1 MNEQAIKDSYELF
14 KSGGYSKSI
23 DEFKSLIASNP
34 QALNDSYELFKS
46 GGYSKDFDSYK
57 ALMGLT
63 AQPVPAQLDKKK
75 VATALPSAASSSESV
90 STRPTEP
97 TIATR
102 KPQTTSFG
110 TYGVSKPQPSTAAF
124 TKPVAPE
131 PESILG
137 PVEKDVS
144 VKRDISVNP
153 KPMPAVAPKTTE
165 VSNYFDKSLDIINE
179 DLMNSE
185 ESMVVPKLN
194 YTFGQYGFK
203 FSEAGPMFD
212 EVKVISPNGKE
223 EVFSLDNWFSSSS
236 SEEATRFKKFISEN
250 KPTSKLLEAREGQ
263 YAKPILSEEQSKENI
278 LKINADTES
287 LSKDISEYTR
297 LENELNARLKN
308 IESLTPE
315 QKTALLQSTSAL
327 ELKRLEVIRKGEDIQ
342 SRTKMLNQE
351 LGNYS
356 KMKAEQGTP
365 IGALWN
371 SVFVNGIG
379 GAVSGLL
386 RTLGTAQSFG
396 NPAMETAMKAAI
408 KRGDFNKPRELLQA
422 TIGAESTSKEYIED
436 VKQKSFLGGA
446 VLGVAES
453 LPAMLAGP
461 ASLPALMSQGADVV
475 YQEIDK
481 NPDAQDMPEWKKAL
495 FATTIGAVAGYL
507 ENLGFSNAI
516 GQKGLLNGLVAK
528 FFARGATNVS
538 GKAFNEFVDQEVKSL
553 IAKGVLRTTAG
564 GLAEAETGVL
574 QEISDVGLKEVFNAI
589 EGNKTFETPE
599 SAGQFALQVL
609 EAGASEAVGG
619 IIMNSVGAVSKGY
632 QENKFDNLLD
642 EQVSLLNQI
651 SSDPTFID
659 SYKLKIKEAVAE
671 GKMTTEE
678 GEKQKASFDKMIGQ
692 LRSIPS
698 DISPA
703 GQKEALRLLKERDA
717 LQAKIDSSDPDLVT
731 REKARVAEIKEKL
744 NKISED
750 YAVQKPSTEESVLRD
765 EESQVGL
772 QEMGEGNAKGQ
783 AAPQEDKAY
792 VTAQEVND
800 NVAKA
805 NPDASVLLTPD
816 GDNLS
821 LTAVYVGKENRGK
834 GIGTNVLNTVKSE
847 ADRVGKKIV
856 LDATNE
862 LDSETDLE
870 RLGNFYER
878 NGFKRVGENKFEY
891 APQETIVKEEV
902 TAEPLE
908 QKSSRLLDAIDTA
921 RQAGANGVDALNS
934 ALANLR
940 GIASERVK
948 QIGNRI
954 DDLQQKVRD
963 LTKSSTVPSA
973 TLSDL
978 AGTQVNYNGE
988 SGTLNVSEGGAV
1000 TFETPNQII
1009 EIENATPTS
1018 MASDFNIAAPKPAM
1032 EITPTTDRFIDN
1044 DNVVINNVEYGIQA
1058 DNNGN
1063 VVGLQLKDGSN
1074 QVLTNPQL
1082 LVKAEAIRNTE
1093 GKVAITTETTIT
1105 PEAKS
1110 QIDALNGQIDALT
1123 NERGRIEQATAEP
1136 VTAEAMPTAAEK
1148 RFAGNVL
1155 AATRVAAEDLGKLVA
1170 ILTKANKNVKVVTD
1184 KAKMVAFLVKKGLSP
1199 EQANQVKGV
1208 RVGDT
1213 VYINPDLATVDTPI
1227 HEFAHIWGELCK
1239 KQRPE
1244 LWKRGLSLITK
1255 SNYYKDLL
1263 AKIKADPN
1271 MSKLYP
1277 TPEAIKEEALIQAI
1291 GERGAV
1297 IFDDNKLQ
1305 LLWNNWV
1312 AAFDNFVKKLLGL
1325 PMTADITKIKLSEFL
1340 DMAATE
1346 VLTGKGTGVGGEMTI
1361 EKTKAAK
1368 DFEFQ
1373 VDAWHGSPHRFD
1385 KFSLSKMGT
1394 GEGVQAFGWGLYFTD
1409 LKNIAEGYAKN
1420 LSQTTFDGKPLDEL
1434 DFFENLLGSLDA
1446 ESDEFYNL
1454 DKGTITNLKKFKAYI
1469 DNSVEELQQ
1478 DILKINKDNVKYQNL
1493 ADKYSYQDVSK
1504 DKLKADIEI
1513 YNHFKQVANAS
1524 LDKEDMVNKALPTFK
1539 AKADAAR
1546 KMIMEINKGK
1556 SNRENILQS
1565 ILDYDYR
1572 RANSTLNYYK
1582 YIKNNFDKFNLSRNL
1597 YKVSLHEGKTPDQY
1611 AFLEWDK
1618 PMSDRA
1624 LGLFQKFNKEQG
1636 IKLSE
1641 PTEAVAKEDRMTVG
1655 QMYKFISDKIGQKE
1669 ASLFLLENGIDGIK
1683 YPAESISRGATSDT
1697 ARGFNYVVFD
1707 ENAVKI
1713 QEAIQFQ
1720 AQQSANDLAKI
1731 VNDAIK
1737 AKLTK
1742 TQIVDIL
1749 VKRGGLTAA
1758 DANQVYNDVK
1768 AKNPI
1773 SIATTGT
1780 TPAAT
1785 TTTVKPKSKFVD
1797 NIANAIEQMA
1807 GGNVTPEVK
1816 DAIVKEINTARQ
1828 AIKKALMSEMAL
1840 KKQLAS
1846 IVKSLGVSNKIT
1858 ATQAKSIITAF
1869 SKVNVMSDS
1878 SVNNFIDKV
1887 MDIFDKVNAKT
1898 EAENRS
1904 SLISSIADLAK
1915 KAARSAVTSTGKSR
1929 AKSLDA
1935 VGQSFFRQVSKIVTL
1950 AANNDI
1956 NGMAVISNDLANAQ
1970 NEINDAVQ
1978 KELNGEQLTA
1988 AESDLLDL
1996 VYAFDAFG
2004 DILNMSE
2011 QELQALLD
2019 DLKNAKST
2027 SIQSMKAFRHKQ
2039 ALQKKAIVDAT
2050 DNKVKQLNPA
2060 MFNADGS
2067 LKGEEQRK
2075 QNRKEIRN
2083 ELNKGKVFK
2092 AMKMYINSFDLK
2104 GINGAIRTLAN
2115 TIQNIET
2122 LATILGK
2129 GKDKFF
2135 IKNIYDKLFVAEEKQ
2150 RKGYQKNMKLMETL
2164 AKSVG
2169 FKNFDALVD
2178 ALTTG
2183 RQYEFEVNGQKSFY
2197 DKDELIRMYALSK
2210 NGEQRAKLKKQ
2221 GIDDNALAEIKTIL
2235 GPQLISFAD
2244 KVVDYLSTTYYDE
2257 TNSVYVSEYNTR
2269 LPRIENYF
2277 PTITERTD
2285 TTADI
2290 LSGDLSRIFMAD
2302 TASALKQRVD
2312 KNSDIILSFGFI
2324 NALEG
2329 HFQQIERFKA
2339 YAPTVREVNSTFSS
2353 PAFSAYLDETGTKKL
2368 FKFLVS
2374 NAISPDAGNP
2384 FPTTKSSIFDKYAGY
2399 ALAFKLIQIPKQ
2411 AVSAV
2416 FAFEDYQFR
2425 LGKYTPSVDLIMFIK
2440 DLTTVIATLP
2450 KQIKKFR
2457 DISASF
2463 NERYVEGMKG
2473 NVISTTSGRG
2483 GLRSLKQRSN
2493 IVSKL
2498 YRKIMALGSLPTT
2511 FGDILSV
2518 AGYMAV
2524 YNRNIKNGMDPEQ
2537 AAIQFNNYNKTLQSR
2552 NAVDRTALQNNKEP
2566 LLKVFT
2572 MFGSSAFLQMNKV
2585 MQSSSAIVSKSAEYV
2600 KTRDVSKL
2608 PTVKE
2613 YRAFILN
2620 LGVANA
2626 LFAWASYA
2634 FKIMLGDDEDREK
2647 AYDEMLKAMLGLNL
2661 LYQLPLLGD
2670 AIELVNA
2677 AIDGDELSLKGTS
2690 LNPYTT
2696 IAVKAIKGIKND
2708 DYTAAAKPILEL
2720 VAGMSFDPFIGL
2732 YEIFED
2738 SLPTDESAYKLFG
2751 ISKTY
2756 QPESNEL
2763 TQSEIEAMEAE
2774 DKKEMKEFDP
2784 FLYESIY
2791 GEQEREEKRI
2801 KEEQKAL
2808 EKLYG
2813 EEEEED

>member
-14 KSGGYSKSI
+14 KNGGYSKSI

-57 ALMGLT
+57 SLMGLT
-63 AQPVPAQLDKKK
+63 AQPAPAQPDKKK

-137 PVEKDVS
+137 PVEKDMS

-153 KPMPAVAPKTTE
+153 KPLPAVAPKTTE

-396 NPAMETAMKAAI
+396 NPAMEAAMKAAI
-408 KRGDFNKPRELLQA
+408 KRGDFNKPREFLQA

-436 VKQKSFLGGA
+436 VKQKSFLAGS

-461 ASLPALMSQGADVV
+461 ASLPALISQGADAV
-475 YQEIDK
+475 YQEMDK
-481 NPDAQDMPEWKKAL
+481 SPDAQDMPEWKKAL

-516 GQKGLLNGLVAK
+516 GQKGLLNGIVAK

-538 GKAFNEFVDQEVKSL
+538 GKAFSEFVDQEVKSL
-553 IAKGVLRTTAG
+553 IARGALRTVAG
-564 GLAEAETGVL
+564 GLAEAETGIL

-589 EGNKTFETPE
+589 EGNNTFETPE

-619 IIMNSVGAVSKGY
+619 IIMSSVGAVSKGY
-632 QENKFDNLLD
+632 QENKFDNVLD

-651 SSDPTFID
+651 SSDPTFVD
-659 SYKLKIKEAVAE
+659 SYKLKIKEAIAE

-805 NPDASVLLTPD
+805 NPDASVLLTPS
-816 GDNLS
+816 GDDLS
-821 LTAVYVGKENRGK
+821 LSAVYVGKENRGK
-834 GIGTNVLNTVKSE
+834 GIGTNVLETVKSE

-891 APQETIVKEEV
+891 TPQETIVKEEV

-988 SGTLNVSEGGAV
+988 SGTLNVSDGGAV

-1105 PEAKS
+1105 PEAQS
-1110 QIDALNGQIDALT
+1110 QIDALNGQIEALT

-1136 VTAEAMPTAAEK
+1136 VTAEATPTAVEK

-1312 AAFDNFVKKLLGL
+1312 AAFDNFVKKVLGL
-1325 PMTADITKIKLSEFL
+1325 TMTADITKIKLSEFL

-1373 VDAWHGSPHRFD
+1373 IDAWHGSPHRFY
-1385 KFSLSKMGT
+1385 KFLLSKMGT
-1394 GEGVQAFGWGLYFTD
+1394 GEGNQAFGWGLYFTD
-1409 LKNIAEGYAKN
+1409 LESIARIYAQKLANSRAIQYEGKTKDQLVGKHPMVKMFLSGLEQSNPKSKQDALLWLEKNK
-1420 LSQTTFDGKPLDEL
+1420 
-1434 DFFENLLGSLDA
+1434 
-1446 ESDEFYNL
+1446 
-1454 DKGTITNLKKFKAYI
+1454 
-1469 DNSVEELQQ
+1469 
-1478 DILKINKDNVKYQNL
+1478 
-1493 ADKYSYQDVSK
+1493 
-1504 DKLKADIEI
+1504 
-1513 YNHFKQVANAS
+1513 
-1524 LDKEDMVNKALPTFK
+1524 
-1539 AKADAAR
+1539 
-1546 KMIMEINKGK
+1546 KGK
-1556 SNRENILQS
+1556 SERVINELTELIDNITIDENQS
-1565 ILDYDYR
+1565 
-1572 RANSTLNYYK
+1572 K
-1582 YIKNNFDKFNLSRNL
+1582 NL

-1611 AFLEWDK
+1611 TFLEWDK
-1618 PMSDRA
+1618 TPSPQVLKKIASKIYNIKGESVSANSDSGIFETIFEKDERGITTA
-1624 LGLFQKFNKEQG
+1624 YMYNENTKEKVLANESNDRYNEIQIEGIANQLLYGQFNQGKNNGESVYKEISRILG
-1636 IKLSE
+1636 
-1641 PTEAVAKEDRMTVG
+1641 
-1655 QMYKFISDKIGQKE
+1655 GQKE

-1683 YPAESISRGATSDT
+1683 YPAESLARGATSDT

-1904 SLISSIADLAK
+1904 SLISNIADLAK
-1915 KAARSAVTSTGKSR
+1915 KAARSAITSTGKSR

-1935 VGQSFFRQVSKIVTL
+1935 VGQSFFKQVSKIVTL

-2075 QNRKEIRN
+2075 QNRKAIRN

-2104 GINGAIRTLAN
+2104 GVNGVIRTLAN

-2122 LATILGK
+2122 VSTILGK

-2135 IKNIYDKLFVAEEKQ
+2135 IKNIYDKLFVAEENQ
-2150 RKGYQKNMKLMETL
+2150 RRGYQKNIKLMETL

-2384 FPTTKSSIFDKYAGY
+2384 FPTTKSSIFDKYAGF

-2411 AVSAV
+2411 AISAV
-2416 FAFEDYQFR
+2416 AAFEDYQFR
-2425 LGKYTPSVDLIMFIK
+2425 KGKYTPALELIMFTK
-2440 DLTTVIATLP
+2440 DLAVTIATLP
-2450 KQIKKFR
+2450 KQVKKAR
-2457 DISASF
+2457 EISASF

-2483 GLRSLKQRSN
+2483 GLRSLKQRSG
-2493 IVSKL
+2493 ILSKL
-2498 YRKIMALGSLPTT
+2498 YRRFKSLASMATT
-2511 FGDILSV
+2511 FGDTLSV
-2518 AGYMAV
+2518 MGYMAV

-2537 AAIQFNNYNKTLQSR
+2537 AAIEFNNYNKTLQSR

-2566 LLKVFT
+2566 LLKAFT

-2585 MQSSSAIVSKSAEYV
+2585 MQSSSAIVSKTAEYA
-2600 KTRDVSKL
+2600 KTRDASKL

-2647 AYDEMLKAMLGLNL
+2647 AYDEMLKGMLGLNL

-2677 AIDGDELSLKGTS
+2677 AIDGDELSLKGTG

-2708 DYTAAAKPILEL
+2708 DYTQAAKPILEL

-2732 YEIFED
+2732 YEYFEGSEPTEE
-2738 SLPTDESAYKLFG
+2738 SLYKVFG

>member
-1 MNEQAIKDSYELF
+1 
-14 KSGGYSKSI
+14 
-23 DEFKSLIASNP
+23 
-34 QALNDSYELFKS
+34 
-46 GGYSKDFDSYK
+46 
-57 ALMGLT
+57 
-63 AQPVPAQLDKKK
+63 
-75 VATALPSAASSSESV
+75 
-90 STRPTEP
+90 
-97 TIATR
+97 
-102 KPQTTSFG
+102 
-110 TYGVSKPQPSTAAF
+110 
-124 TKPVAPE
+124 
-131 PESILG
+131 
-137 PVEKDVS
+137 
-144 VKRDISVNP
+144 
-153 KPMPAVAPKTTE
+153 
-165 VSNYFDKSLDIINE
+165 
-179 DLMNSE
+179 
-185 ESMVVPKLN
+185 
-194 YTFGQYGFK
+194 
-203 FSEAGPMFD
+203 
-212 EVKVISPNGKE
+212 
-223 EVFSLDNWFSSSS
+223 
-236 SEEATRFKKFISEN
+236 
-250 KPTSKLLEAREGQ
+250 
-263 YAKPILSEEQSKENI
+263 
-278 LKINADTES
+278 
-287 LSKDISEYTR
+287 
-297 LENELNARLKN
+297 
-308 IESLTPE
+308 
-315 QKTALLQSTSAL
+315 
-327 ELKRLEVIRKGEDIQ
+327 
-342 SRTKMLNQE
+342 
-351 LGNYS
+351 
-356 KMKAEQGTP
+356 
-365 IGALWN
+365 
-371 SVFVNGIG
+371 
-379 GAVSGLL
+379 
-386 RTLGTAQSFG
+386 
-396 NPAMETAMKAAI
+396 
-408 KRGDFNKPRELLQA
+408 
-422 TIGAESTSKEYIED
+422 
-436 VKQKSFLGGA
+436 
-446 VLGVAES
+446 
-453 LPAMLAGP
+453 
-461 ASLPALMSQGADVV
+461 
-475 YQEIDK
+475 
-481 NPDAQDMPEWKKAL
+481 
-495 FATTIGAVAGYL
+495 
-507 ENLGFSNAI
+507 
-516 GQKGLLNGLVAK
+516 
-528 FFARGATNVS
+528 
-538 GKAFNEFVDQEVKSL
+538 
-553 IAKGVLRTTAG
+553 
-564 GLAEAETGVL
+564 
-574 QEISDVGLKEVFNAI
+574 
-589 EGNKTFETPE
+589 
-599 SAGQFALQVL
+599 
-609 EAGASEAVGG
+609 
-619 IIMNSVGAVSKGY
+619 
-632 QENKFDNLLD
+632 
-642 EQVSLLNQI
+642 
-651 SSDPTFID
+651 
-659 SYKLKIKEAVAE
+659 
-671 GKMTTEE
+671 
-678 GEKQKASFDKMIGQ
+678 
-692 LRSIPS
+692 
-698 DISPA
+698 
-703 GQKEALRLLKERDA
+703 
-717 LQAKIDSSDPDLVT
+717 
-731 REKARVAEIKEKL
+731 
-744 NKISED
+744 
-750 YAVQKPSTEESVLRD
+750 
-765 EESQVGL
+765 
-772 QEMGEGNAKGQ
+772 
-783 AAPQEDKAY
+783 
-792 VTAQEVND
+792 
-800 NVAKA
+800 
-805 NPDASVLLTPD
+805 
-816 GDNLS
+816 
-821 LTAVYVGKENRGK
+821 
-834 GIGTNVLNTVKSE
+834 
-847 ADRVGKKIV
+847 
-856 LDATNE
+856 
-862 LDSETDLE
+862 
-870 RLGNFYER
+870 
-878 NGFKRVGENKFEY
+878 
-891 APQETIVKEEV
+891 
-902 TAEPLE
+902 
-908 QKSSRLLDAIDTA
+908 
-921 RQAGANGVDALNS
+921 LNS

-1105 PEAKS
+1105 PEAQS
-1110 QIDALNGQIDALT
+1110 QIDALNGQIEALT

-1155 AATRVAAEDLGKLVA
+1155 AATRVAAEDLGKLVE

-1213 VYINPDLATVDTPI
+1213 VYINPELATVDTPI

-1325 PMTADITKIKLSEFL
+1325 PMTSDITKIKLSEFL

-1346 VLTGKGTGVGGEMTI
+1346 VLTGKGTGIGGEMTI

-1611 AFLEWDK
+1611 TFLEWDK
-1618 PMSDRA
+1618 RFSDS
-1624 LGLFQKFNKEQG
+1624 N
-1636 IKLSE
+1636 IKKINAQFL
-1641 PTEAVAKEDRMTVG
+1641 KEDLPKETNSSLNETMGLLGEKTNYTTRRPNPIASTGEEFYNDLV
-1655 QMYKFISDKIGQKE
+1655 MYFYEMGNKKSPQQE
-1669 ASLFLLENGIDGIK
+1669 ASLFLLRAGIDGIK

-2075 QNRKEIRN
+2075 QNRKAIRN

-2339 YAPTVREVNSTFSS
+2339 YAPTVREINSTFSS

-2425 LGKYTPSVDLIMFIK
+2425 LGKYTPALELIMFIK

-2498 YRKIMALGSLPTT
+2498 YRRFMALGSLPTT

-2600 KTRDVSKL
+2600 KTRDASKL

-2732 YEIFED
+2732 YEYFEGSEPTEE
-2738 SLPTDESAYKLFG
+2738 SLYKVFG

>member
-1 MNEQAIKDSYELF
+1 MNEQILKDLVATSVNDNYNWDVVFGKFPELKSYDKQLLKDYVATAVQDSYDW
-14 KSGGYSKSI
+14 GSI
-23 DEFKSLIASNP
+23 NKKFPEFGI
-34 QALNDSYELFKS
+34 
-46 GGYSKDFDSYK
+46 G
-57 ALMGLT
+57 
-63 AQPVPAQLDKKK
+63 VPAQPDKKK

-97 TIATR
+97 SIATR

-137 PVEKDVS
+137 PVEKDMSVS
-144 VKRDISVNP
+144 REVSIRPAEPAMP
-153 KPMPAVAPKTTE
+153 KPAASEPTSEA
-165 VSNYFDKSLDIINE
+165 NDYFTKSLDIIKSDFVGLAE
-179 DLMNSE
+179 GE
-185 ESMVVPKLN
+185 VVPKLN
-194 YTFGQYGFK
+194 YTFGQYGFQ
-203 FSEAGPMFD
+203 FNEAGNFGLD
-212 EVKVISPNGKE
+212 QVEVVSPDGKNKE
-223 EVFSLDNWFSSSS
+223 TFSLDGFVFTDSDSN
-236 SEEATRFKKFISEN
+236 EAARLRKFISDNRPKSE
-250 KPTSKLLEAREGQ
+250 LLTAKEGQ
-263 YAKPILSEEQSKENI
+263 YTKPILEDKQIQETITSLNTDTDKLNKDFQEFKRLSSELEAKVGLVESMTPQQKEQFIQASNILEAKRLDIIRREQQIKSRDKSLEAEVGKYASMKGESGNAFTATRDALYGIIDDFYYGAMRGIGGLQTAVGLDNPATRVQSK
-278 LKINADTES
+278 A
-287 LSKDISEYTR
+287 
-297 LENELNARLKN
+297 
-308 IESLTPE
+308 
-315 QKTALLQSTSAL
+315 
-327 ELKRLEVIRKGEDIQ
+327 LEVIPDYKDIVRKKFASESYKEYRESLPWLANAALGVVESVPAMIPAVGLPMSIMQYTGQNYEDLDKADLTEGEKGVYATALAVPSAILA
-342 SRTKMLNQE
+342 KMGFEN
-351 LGNYS
+351 
-356 KMKAEQGTP
+356 
-365 IGALWN
+365 
-371 SVFVNGIG
+371 
-379 GAVSGLL
+379 AVSEKLLGELLLKRALPRIGINFTLPQITNIIENDVKNLMAKGLL
-386 RTLGTAQSFG
+386 RIA
-396 NPAMETAMKAAI
+396 
-408 KRGDFNKPRELLQA
+408 
-422 TIGAESTSKEYIED
+422 
-436 VKQKSFLGGA
+436 VGGA
-446 VLGVAES
+446 AEFES
-453 LPAMLAGP
+453 GAIEEVIDIGGKKLIN
-461 ASLPALMSQGADVV
+461 ALEEKKVF
-475 YQEIDK
+475 K
-481 NPDAQDMPEWKKAL
+481 TPEN
-495 FATTIGAVAGYL
+495 FL
-507 ENLGFSNAI
+507 E
-516 GQKGLLNGLVAK
+516 
-528 FFARGATNVS
+528 
-538 GKAFNEFVDQEVKSL
+538 
-553 IAKGVLRTTAG
+553 
-564 GLAEAETGVL
+564 
-574 QEISDVGLKEVFNAI
+574 GLK
-589 EGNKTFETPE
+589 
-599 SAGQFALQVL
+599 QVA
-609 EAGASEAVGG
+609 EAGAAEAVGG
-619 IIMNSVGAVSKGY
+619 AIIGTVSAVNKGY
-632 QENKFDNLLD
+632 KENKFDNLLD
-642 EQVSLLNQI
+642 EQVALLHQV
-651 SSDPTFID
+651 SSDPTLVD
-659 SYKLKIKEAVAE
+659 AYKVKIKQDVAE
-671 GKMTTEE
+671 GKMSIEE
-678 GEKQKASFDKMIGQ
+678 GRKQEASFDKMIGQ
-692 LRSIPS
+692 LRSIPK

-717 LQAKIDSSDPDLVT
+717 LQAKIDSSDPDLVAK
-731 REKARVAEIKEKL
+731 EKARVAEIKEKL

-765 EESQVGL
+765 EEPKVGL

-821 LTAVYVGKENRGK
+821 LSAVYVGKENRGK

-891 APQETIVKEEV
+891 APQQTVAQEEV

-908 QKSSRLLDAIDTA
+908 QKSSRLLDTIDTA

-978 AGTQVNYNGE
+978 SGTQVNYNGE

-1032 EITPTTDRFIDN
+1032 EITPTADRFIDN

-1105 PEAKS
+1105 PEAQS

-1136 VTAEAMPTAAEK
+1136 VTAEATPTAAEK

-1213 VYINPDLATVDTPI
+1213 VYINPELATVDTPI

-1244 LWKRGLSLITK
+1244 LWKRGISLITK

-1368 DFEFQ
+1368 NFEFQ
-1373 VDAWHGSPHRFD
+1373 IDAWHGSPHRFY
-1385 KFSLSKMGT
+1385 KFLLSKMGT
-1394 GEGVQAFGWGLYFTD
+1394 GEGNQAFGWGLYFTD
-1409 LKNIAEGYAKN
+1409 LESIARIYAQKLANSRAIQYEGKTKDQLVGKHPMVKMFLSGLEQSNPKSKQDALLWLEKNK
-1420 LSQTTFDGKPLDEL
+1420 
-1434 DFFENLLGSLDA
+1434 
-1446 ESDEFYNL
+1446 
-1454 DKGTITNLKKFKAYI
+1454 
-1469 DNSVEELQQ
+1469 
-1478 DILKINKDNVKYQNL
+1478 
-1493 ADKYSYQDVSK
+1493 
-1504 DKLKADIEI
+1504 
-1513 YNHFKQVANAS
+1513 
-1524 LDKEDMVNKALPTFK
+1524 
-1539 AKADAAR
+1539 
-1546 KMIMEINKGK
+1546 KGK
-1556 SNRENILQS
+1556 SERVINELTELIDNITIDENQS
-1565 ILDYDYR
+1565 
-1572 RANSTLNYYK
+1572 K
-1582 YIKNNFDKFNLSRNL
+1582 NL

-1611 AFLEWDK
+1611 TFLEWDK
-1618 PMSDRA
+1618 TPSPQVLKKIASKIYNIKGESVSANSDSGIFETIFEKDERGITTA
-1624 LGLFQKFNKEQG
+1624 YMYNENTKEKVLANESNDRYNEIQIEGIANQLLYGQFNQGKNNGESVYKEISRILG
-1636 IKLSE
+1636 
-1641 PTEAVAKEDRMTVG
+1641 
-1655 QMYKFISDKIGQKE
+1655 GQKE

-1683 YPAESISRGATSDT
+1683 YPAESIARGATSDN

-1707 ENAVKI
+1707 ENAVKV

-1915 KAARSAVTSTGKSR
+1915 KAARSAITSTGKSR

-1935 VGQSFFRQVSKIVTL
+1935 VGQSFFKQVSKIVTL

-2050 DNKVKQLNPA
+2050 DNKVKQLNPS

-2075 QNRKEIRN
+2075 QNRKAIRN

-2092 AMKMYINSFDLK
+2092 ALKMYINSFDLK
-2104 GINGAIRTLAN
+2104 GVNGVIRTLAN

-2122 LATILGK
+2122 VSTILGK

-2135 IKNIYDKLFVAEEKQ
+2135 IKNIYDKLFVAEENQ
-2150 RKGYQKNMKLMETL
+2150 RRGYQKNIKLMETL

-2169 FKNFDALVD
+2169 FKNFNKLVD

-2210 NGEQRAKLKKQ
+2210 NKEQRAKLKKQ

-2277 PTITERTD
+2277 PTITEKAD

-2384 FPTTKSSIFDKYAGY
+2384 FPTTKSSIFDKYAGF

-2411 AVSAV
+2411 AISAV
-2416 FAFEDYQFR
+2416 AAFEDYQFR
-2425 LGKYTPSVDLIMFIK
+2425 KGKYTPALDLMMFTK
-2440 DLTTVIATLP
+2440 DLAVTIATLP
-2450 KQIKKFR
+2450 KQVKKAR
-2457 DISASF
+2457 EISASF

-2483 GLRSLKQRSN
+2483 GLRSLKQRSG
-2493 IVSKL
+2493 ILSKL
-2498 YRKIMALGSLPTT
+2498 YRRFKSLASMATT
-2511 FGDILSV
+2511 FGDTLSV
-2518 AGYMAV
+2518 MGYMAV

-2537 AAIQFNNYNKTLQSR
+2537 AAIEFNNYNKTLQSR

-2566 LLKVFT
+2566 LLKAFT

-2585 MQSSSAIVSKSAEYV
+2585 MQSSSAIVSKTAEYA
-2600 KTRDVSKL
+2600 KTRDASKL

-2647 AYDEMLKAMLGLNL
+2647 AYDEMLKGMLGLNL

-2677 AIDGDELSLKGTS
+2677 AIDGDELSLKGTG

-2708 DYTAAAKPILEL
+2708 DYTQAAKPILEL

-2732 YEIFED
+2732 YEYFEGSEPTEE
-2738 SLPTDESAYKLFG
+2738 SLYKVFG

>member
-1 MNEQAIKDSYELF
+1 MNEQILKDLVATSVKYQHDWDIVFGKFPELQSYDKQLLKDYVATAVDDNYNWETVNKKF
-14 KSGGYSKSI
+14 P
-23 DEFKSLIASNP
+23 EFGFGAQAKPAPAS
-34 QALNDSYELFKS
+34 
-46 GGYSKDFDSYK
+46 
-57 ALMGLT
+57 
-63 AQPVPAQLDKKK
+63 AQPDKKK
-75 VATALPSAASSSESV
+75 VATALPSAASSSGSV

-110 TYGVSKPQPSTAAF
+110 TYGVSKPQLSTAAF

-137 PVEKDVS
+137 PVEKDMSVS
-144 VKRDISVNP
+144 REVSMRPTQPAMP
-153 KPMPAVAPKTTE
+153 KPAAPEPTSE
-165 VSNYFDKSLDIINE
+165 ANDYFTKSLDIIKSDFVGLAE
-179 DLMNSE
+179 GE
-185 ESMVVPKLN
+185 VVPKLN

-203 FSEAGPMFD
+203 FNEAGPMVD
-212 EVKVISPNGKE
+212 QVEVVSPDGKTKE
-223 EVFSLDNWFSSSS
+223 TFSLDGFMFTDSDST
-236 SEEATRFKKFISEN
+236 EAARLRKFISDNRPKSE
-250 KPTSKLLEAREGQ
+250 LLTAKEGQ
-263 YAKPILSEEQSKENI
+263 YTKPILEDEQIKETI
-278 LKINADTES
+278 TSLNADTDKLNKDFQEFKRLSSELEAKVGLVES
-287 LSKDISEYTR
+287 MTPQQKEQFIQASNILEAKRLDIIRREQQIKSRDKSLEAEVGKYASMKGESGNAFTATRDALYGIMDDFYYGAMRGIGGLQTAVGLDNPATRVQSK
-297 LENELNARLKN
+297 A
-308 IESLTPE
+308 
-315 QKTALLQSTSAL
+315 
-327 ELKRLEVIRKGEDIQ
+327 LEVIPDYKDIVRKKFASESYKEYRESLPWLANAALGVVESVPAMIPGVGLPISIMQYTGQNYEDLDKADLTEGEKSVYATALAVPSAILA
-342 SRTKMLNQE
+342 K
-351 LGNYS
+351 LGFEN
-356 KMKAEQGTP
+356 
-365 IGALWN
+365 
-371 SVFVNGIG
+371 
-379 GAVSGLL
+379 AVSEKLLGELLLKRALPRIGINFTLPQITNIIENDVKNLMAKGLL
-386 RTLGTAQSFG
+386 RVA
-396 NPAMETAMKAAI
+396 
-408 KRGDFNKPRELLQA
+408 
-422 TIGAESTSKEYIED
+422 
-436 VKQKSFLGGA
+436 VGGA
-446 VLGVAES
+446 AEFES
-453 LPAMLAGP
+453 GAIEEIIDIGGKKLIN
-461 ASLPALMSQGADVV
+461 ALEEK
-475 YQEIDK
+475 EIFK
-481 NPDAQDMPEWKKAL
+481 TPEN
-495 FATTIGAVAGYL
+495 FL
-507 ENLGFSNAI
+507 E
-516 GQKGLLNGLVAK
+516 
-528 FFARGATNVS
+528 
-538 GKAFNEFVDQEVKSL
+538 
-553 IAKGVLRTTAG
+553 
-564 GLAEAETGVL
+564 
-574 QEISDVGLKEVFNAI
+574 GLK
-589 EGNKTFETPE
+589 
-599 SAGQFALQVL
+599 QVA
-609 EAGASEAVGG
+609 EAGAAEAVGG
-619 IIMNSVGAVSKGY
+619 AIIGTVSAVNKGY
-632 QENKFDNLLD
+632 QENKFENLLD
-642 EQVSLLNQI
+642 EQVALLHQI

-659 SYKLKIKEAVAE
+659 AYKVKIKQDVAE

-678 GEKQKASFDKMIGQ
+678 GQKQEQSFDKMVGQ
-692 LRSIPS
+692 LRSIP
-698 DISPA
+698 DGISPA
-703 GQKEALRLLKERDA
+703 GQKEALRLLKERDT
-717 LQAKIDSSDPDLVT
+717 LQAKIDASDPDLVT
-731 REKARVAEIKEKL
+731 KEKARIAEVKEKL

-750 YAVQKPSTEESVLRD
+750 YAVQESGTAEGVLRN
-765 EESQVGL
+765 EEPQVGL
-772 QEMGEGNAKGQ
+772 QEMGEGNAEEQ
-783 AAPQEDKAY
+783 A
-792 VTAQEVND
+792 T
-800 NVAKA
+800 
-805 NPDASVLLTPD
+805 
-816 GDNLS
+816 
-821 LTAVYVGKENRGK
+821 
-834 GIGTNVLNTVKSE
+834 
-847 ADRVGKKIV
+847 
-856 LDATNE
+856 
-862 LDSETDLE
+862 
-870 RLGNFYER
+870 
-878 NGFKRVGENKFEY
+878 
-891 APQETIVKEEV
+891 PQETIVQEEV
-902 TAEPLE
+902 TAEPLD
-908 QKSSRLLDAIDTA
+908 QKSNRLLDAIDTA
-921 RQAGANGVDALNS
+921 RQAGADGIDALNS
-934 ALANLR
+934 SLANLR

-948 QIGNRI
+948 QIGNRV

-1105 PEAKS
+1105 PEAQS
-1110 QIDALNGQIDALT
+1110 QIDALNGQIEALT

-1136 VTAEAMPTAAEK
+1136 VTAEATPTAAEK

-1213 VYINPDLATVDTPI
+1213 VYINPELATVDTPI

-1277 TPEAIKEEALIQAI
+1277 IPEAIKEEALIQAI

-1325 PMTADITKIKLSEFL
+1325 PMTADITKMKLSEFL
-1340 DMAATE
+1340 DIAATE

-1373 VDAWHGSPHRFD
+1373 VEAWHGSPYKFD

-1409 LKNIAEGYAKN
+1409 LKSIANKYKTALSKKKSTELWIENGSVDGEADRYNEKANNTSDPN
-1420 LSQTTFDGKPLDEL
+1420 LAAMYSERAFFLEELMDTFDYKESLEL
-1434 DFFENLLGSLDA
+1434 AGNSERLRKWADNNVLPFIKDDLGVL
-1446 ESDEFYNL
+1446 YN
-1454 DKGTITNLKKFKAYI
+1454 
-1469 DNSVEELQQ
+1469 
-1478 DILKINKDNVKYQNL
+1478 
-1493 ADKYSYQDVSK
+1493 
-1504 DKLKADIEI
+1504 
-1513 YNHFKQVANAS
+1513 
-1524 LDKEDMVNKALPTFK
+1524 
-1539 AKADAAR
+1539 
-1546 KMIMEINKGK
+1546 
-1556 SNRENILQS
+1556 
-1565 ILDYDYR
+1565 
-1572 RANSTLNYYK
+1572 
-1582 YIKNNFDKFNLSRNL
+1582 
-1597 YKVSLHEGKTPDQY
+1597 VSLHEGKTPDQY
-1611 AFLEWDK
+1611 TFLEWDK
-1618 PMSDRA
+1618 RLTDEQINAILKQANLEGIA
-1624 LGLFQKFNKEQG
+1624 LEEHTYPSGKKG
-1636 IKLSE
+1636 VIIKGKDGNIKAIA
-1641 PTEAVAKEDRMTVG
+1641 TNGK
-1655 QMYKFISDKIGQKE
+1655 QMYEWLYQSSGGNAFKSDKDV
-1669 ASLFLLENGIDGIK
+1669 SLFLLRAGIDGIK
-1683 YPAESISRGATSDT
+1683 FPAESIARGATSDT

-1915 KAARSAVTSTGKSR
+1915 KAARSAVTSTGKTR

-1935 VGQSFFRQVSKIVTL
+1935 VGQSFFKQVNKIVTL
-1950 AANNDI
+1950 AVNNDI
-1956 NGMAVISNDLANAQ
+1956 NGMAVIANDLANAQ

-1978 KELNGEQLTA
+1978 KELNGGQLTA

-2004 DILNMSE
+2004 DMLNMSE
-2011 QELQALLD
+2011 AELQALLD
-2019 DLKNAKST
+2019 DLKDAKST

-2039 ALQKKAIVDAT
+2039 ALEKKNIIDAT
-2050 DNKVKQLNPA
+2050 DSKVKQLNPA
-2060 MFNADGS
+2060 MFNPDGS
-2067 LKGEEQRK
+2067 LKGQEQRK

-2104 GINGAIRTLAN
+2104 GVNGAIRTLAN

-2150 RKGYQKNMKLMETL
+2150 RKGYQKNMNLMETL

-2197 DKDELIRMYALSK
+2197 DKDELLRMYALSK
-2210 NGEQRAKLKKQ
+2210 NEEQRAKLKKQ
-2221 GIDDNALAEIKTIL
+2221 GIDDNALVEIKTIL
-2235 GPQLISFAD
+2235 GPELVSFAD

-2269 LPRIENYF
+2269 LPRVKDYF

-2302 TASALKQRVD
+2302 TASALKRRVD
-2312 KNSDIILSFGFI
+2312 KDSDVILSFGFI

-2339 YAPTVREVNSTFSS
+2339 YAPTVREINSTFSS

-2384 FPTTKSSIFDKYAGY
+2384 FPTTKSSIFDKYAGF

-2411 AVSAV
+2411 AISAV
-2416 FAFEDYQFR
+2416 AAFEDYQFR
-2425 LGKYTPSVDLIMFIK
+2425 KGKYTPAVDLIMFIK
-2440 DLTTVIATLP
+2440 DLTTTIATLP
-2450 KQIKKFR
+2450 KQVKKAR
-2457 DISASF
+2457 EISASF

-2483 GLRSLKQRSN
+2483 GLRSLKQRSG
-2493 IVSKL
+2493 ILSKL
-2498 YRKIMALGSLPTT
+2498 YRRFKSLASLPTT
-2511 FGDILSV
+2511 FGDTLSV
-2518 AGYMAV
+2518 MGYMAV

-2537 AAIQFNNYNKTLQSR
+2537 AAIEFNNYNKTLQSR

-2566 LLKVFT
+2566 LLKAFT

-2585 MQSSSAIVSKSAEYV
+2585 MQSSSAIVSKTAEYT
-2600 KTRDVSKL
+2600 KTRDASKL
-2608 PTVKE
+2608 PSVKE
-2613 YRAFILN
+2613 YRAFMLN
-2620 LGVANA
+2620 LGIANA

-2634 FKIMLGDDEDREK
+2634 FKILLGDDEDREK
-2647 AYDEMLKAMLGLNL
+2647 AYDEMMKALLGLNL

-2670 AIELVNA
+2670 AIELAKA
-2677 AIDGDELSLKGTS
+2677 AIDGDELSLKGTG

-2708 DYTAAAKPILEL
+2708 DYTQAAKPILEL
-2720 VAGMSFDPFIGL
+2720 AAGMSFDPFIGL
-2732 YEIFED
+2732 YEYFED
-2738 SLPTDESAYKLFG
+2738 SLPTEESLYKLFG

-2756 QPESNEL
+2756 QPATNEL
-2763 TQSEIEAMEAE
+2763 TESEINAMEAE
-2774 DKKEMKEFDP
+2774 DKKQMKEFDP
-2784 FLYESIY
+2784 SMYESVY

-2801 KEEQKAL
+2801 KAEEKAL
-2808 EKLYG
+2808 KELY
-2813 EEEEED
+2813 EEEEEY